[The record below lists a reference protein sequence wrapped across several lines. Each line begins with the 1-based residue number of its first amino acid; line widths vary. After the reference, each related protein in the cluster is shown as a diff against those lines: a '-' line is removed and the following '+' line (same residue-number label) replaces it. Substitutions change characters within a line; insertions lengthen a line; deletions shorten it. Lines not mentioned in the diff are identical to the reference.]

1 MDIHP
6 PVWVIGAGA
15 IGLYVAAHL
24 SHVTSVTLVA
34 RGTRAQWLNENGFE
48 LKGADAGQYR
58 LPVKSLEPGLSIPSE
73 AIVLLAT
80 KATDL
85 EKLFGNLAPAL
96 HPGQTVALVQN
107 GLGVHKFV
115 HAYLPAAALVRLTC
129 WVGVSLEAGRQAVVA
144 GAPLFETGADTTE
157 AERAAETLLQLFN
170 TANLRARPGGS
181 VAEVEWK
188 KALLNLVVSGIC
200 AILDERNGAILESP
214 ELKDIVEEVL
224 AEALPVAAA
233 EGVAL
238 GEADKE
244 RVYMALHNTRE
255 NWNAMI
261 QDLRRGADT
270 EMPFLNA
277 AVERVARRHGLHAP
291 VNSTIARLI
300 NHIARTKRRAGEGPI
315 SARVHERTH
324 TFS

>member
-1 MDIHP
+1 MSVHP
-6 PVWVIGAGA
+6 PVWIVGAGA

-24 SHVTSVTLVA
+24 SHVTDVTLVA
-34 RGTRAQWLNENGFE
+34 RAARAKLLSEAGFE
-48 LKGADAGQYR
+48 LRGADAGGYH
-58 LPVKSLEPGLSIPSE
+58 LPVKSLEPGLSIPPD

-85 EKLFGNLAPAL
+85 EKLFGNLVPAL

-129 WVGVSLEAGRQAVVA
+129 WVGVSLETGRQAVVA
-144 GAPLFETGADTTE
+144 GAPLFETGADTPE
-157 AERAAETLLQLFN
+157 SLRAGDTLRTLFN
-170 TANLRARPGGS
+170 AANLRTRAGGT
-181 VAEVEWK
+181 VPEVEWR
-188 KALLNLVVSGIC
+188 KALLNLAVSGIC
-200 AILDERNGAILESP
+200 AILDERNGTILESP
-214 ELKDIVEEVL
+214 ELKDIVEDVL
-224 AEALPVAAA
+224 AEAIPVAAA
-233 EGVAL
+233 EGVVL

-277 AVERVARRHGLHAP
+277 AVDRLARRHGLHAP
-291 VNSTIARLI
+291 VNATVARFI
-300 NHIARTKRRAGEGPI
+300 SHIARSKRRAVETPTPL
-315 SARVHERTH
+315 RVY
-324 TFS
+324 